1 MKNPIVLQGKILLD
15 IDLIKAYIGGKRSA
29 YVFYR
34 GVPIEEP
41 EFAKLTCPYDKRTR
55 KGRLWKLGYNHALDE
70 MKGIFYV
77 PPVEIFGGTLFGL
90 DYKNLLKKDEL

>member
-1 MKNPIVLQGKILLD
+1 MNKTIVLQGKILLD
-15 IDLIKAYIGGKRSA
+15 IDLIKAYTGGKRSA
-29 YVFYR
+29 YLLFR

-55 KGRLWKLGYNHALDE
+55 QGRLWKLGYAHALDE

-77 PPVEIFGGTLFGL
+77 PPVEIFGGTLFGM
-90 DYKNLLKKDEL
+90 DYKHLLKKE